1 MTHLTVVSD
10 RLTHIRVLRVQKP
23 LKTGFQAK
31 IIFDVLL
38 TPAVGVGHLIPLVV
52 ARGRSPVSVCVIN
65 TDAKRRS
72 EWSL

>member
-10 RLTHIRVLRVQKP
+10 RLTHIRVPRVQKP

-38 TPAVGVGHLIPLVV
+38 TPAVRVGHVIPLVV
-52 ARGRSPVSVCVIN
+52 SRGRSTLISMSIVCENHEKQVFC
-65 TDAKRRS
+65 
-72 EWSL
+72 